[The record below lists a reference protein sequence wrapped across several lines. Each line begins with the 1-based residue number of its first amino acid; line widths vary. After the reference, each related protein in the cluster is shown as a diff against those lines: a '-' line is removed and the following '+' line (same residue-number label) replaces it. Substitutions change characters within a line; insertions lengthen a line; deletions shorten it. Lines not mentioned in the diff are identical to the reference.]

1 LKQIQLLNLNGN
13 EKIGDEGL
21 RFLIKSLHQIKQLGL
36 SRCNLGDESVRLI
49 SERLMET
56 KHEVSWG
63 LWCNKK
69 YDSICDVTV
78 KKH

>member
-1 LKQIQLLNLNGN
+1 LKQIKLLDLGGN

-36 SRCNLGDESVRLI
+36 RRCNLGAESVRLI

-56 KHEVSWG
+56 KHEVG
-63 LWCNKK
+63 
-69 YDSICDVTV
+69 
-78 KKH
+78 